1 LKVIIMVGLDI
12 AFVVELKLHLGKV
25 PNFSTGWT
33 PGAATAPPAAAGL
46 VDARAAAPPSWRGL
60 KVFFLVWEKY
70 R

>member
-1 LKVIIMVGLDI
+1 MVRLDI
-12 AFVVELKLHLGKV
+12 AFTVELQLRLQLEKV
-25 PNFSTGWT
+25 ANFSTGWT
-33 PGAATAPPAAAGL
+33 PGAAALLPVAAGL